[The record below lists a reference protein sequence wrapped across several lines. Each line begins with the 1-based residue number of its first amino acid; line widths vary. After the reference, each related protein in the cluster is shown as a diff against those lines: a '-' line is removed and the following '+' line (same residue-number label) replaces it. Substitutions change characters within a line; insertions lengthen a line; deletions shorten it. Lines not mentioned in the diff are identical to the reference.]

1 MAFLDGGKL
10 MVTSQGVSGDPGEAY
25 LKLWDFSTRQFVR
38 SLLPAG
44 TFSAPRSLA
53 VSADGKY
60 LAVGASVGP
69 VKVFDTATWQEVL
82 SVPDLK
88 LVCFRVAFSPDGAT
102 LAVASEDNA
111 AVVIRMPGK

>member
-1 MAFLDGGKL
+1 MANA
-10 MVTSQGVSGDPGEAY
+10 TSGWMPTTTV
-25 LKLWDFSTRQFVR
+25 
-38 SLLPAG
+38 
-44 TFSAPRSLA
+44 SAPRSLA

-88 LVCFRVAFSPDGAT
+88 LACFRVAFSPDGAT

-111 AVVIRMPGK
+111 AVVIRMPATSPASGGRQPPE